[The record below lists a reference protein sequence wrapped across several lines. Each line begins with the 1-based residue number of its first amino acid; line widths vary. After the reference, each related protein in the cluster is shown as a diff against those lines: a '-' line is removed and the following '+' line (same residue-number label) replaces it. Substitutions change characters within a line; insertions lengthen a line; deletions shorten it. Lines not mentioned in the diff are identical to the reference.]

1 MYKPYIVGI
10 TGGSGSGKTTFLR
23 YLSEGYSA
31 EEVCI
36 LSMDNYYKP
45 RTQQVYDENGV
56 QNFDLVDSIDTQTFF
71 KDIIRLVSG
80 ETIVKEE
87 YTFNN
92 SLADADMIT
101 IKPAPVMILE
111 GLFVMHMKDLRSLL
125 DLKIY
130 IEAKDALKIIRR
142 IKRDQ
147 TERNYPLEDVLYRYE
162 SHVLPSYE
170 KYIFPYKND
179 VDIIIN
185 NNGNTDAILKI
196 LRNHFDI
203 IIEQNK

>member
-1 MYKPYIVGI
+1 MYKSYIVGI
-10 TGGSGSGKTTFLR
+10 TGGSGSGKTTFLKS
-23 YLSEGYSA
+23 LSEGYSA

-56 QNFDLVDSIDTQTFF
+56 QNFDLVESIDTQAFF
-71 KDIIRLVSG
+71 NDIIRLVSG
-80 ETIVKEE
+80 ETIVQEE

-92 SLADADMIT
+92 SLADVEMIT

-111 GLFVMHMKDLRSLL
+111 GLFIMHMKDLRSLL

-147 TERNYPLEDVLYRYE
+147 SERNYPLEDVLYRYE

-185 NNGNTDAILKI
+185 NNGNTDAVLNI
-196 LRNHFDI
+196 LRNHFDVI
-203 IIEQNK
+203 INSNQ

>member
-10 TGGSGSGKTTFLR
+10 TGGSGSGKTTFLKS
-23 YLSEGYSA
+23 LSEGYSA

-56 QNFDLVDSIDTQTFF
+56 QNFDLVESIDTQAFF
-71 KDIIRLVSG
+71 NDIIRLVSG
-80 ETIVKEE
+80 ETIVQEE

-92 SLADADMIT
+92 SLADVEMIT

-111 GLFVMHMKDLRSLL
+111 GLFIMHMKDLRSLL

-147 TERNYPLEDVLYRYE
+147 SERNYPLEDVLYRYE

-185 NNGNTDAILKI
+185 NNGNTDAVLNI
-196 LRNHFDI
+196 LRNHFDVI
-203 IIEQNK
+203 INSNQ

>member
-10 TGGSGSGKTTFLR
+10 TGGSGSGKTTFLKS
-23 YLSEGYSA
+23 LSEGYSA

-45 RTQQVYDENGV
+45 RTQQVYDENGD
-56 QNFDLVDSIDTQTFF
+56 QNFDLVESIDTQAFF
-71 KDIIRLVSG
+71 NDIIRLVSG
-80 ETIVKEE
+80 ETIVQEE

-92 SLADADMIT
+92 SLADVEMIT

-111 GLFVMHMKDLRSLL
+111 GLFIMHMKDLRSLL

-147 TERNYPLEDVLYRYE
+147 SERNYPLEDVLYRYE

-185 NNGNTDAILKI
+185 NNGNTDAVLNI
-196 LRNHFDI
+196 LRNHFDVI
-203 IIEQNK
+203 INSNQ